1 MMNNEKE
8 KDAIDTSKLDE
19 ILPKY
24 DPLKLNS
31 INLAQNYVSA
41 FNTGMNIYQCVNQLQ
56 GYIEWVVKAVNDV
69 VKSWNVQVGESI
81 DQSKAIVR
89 ETTTEQFNTEWTNKQ
104 PELIEQVNT
113 LTTNQFNED
122 WGILENRINTT
133 LVNQNTNIENIQNE
147 QNELETNTNNNINA
161 QNTKINSIQTQQT
174 NLANQ
179 QTNLANEQTTLS
191 NRMDTFTS
199 LSAGSTTGDAELQD
213 IRVGANGVTYN
224 NAGDAV
230 RGQYSQLKED
240 LESYGNFVN
249 MFDESDFEVGN
260 KYVDGDG
267 HIVSEL
273 SRKDRI
279 STINTVHLNLGCEIY
294 TTTDNIAIIIYKKIG
309 DIYTFVD
316 NAKTKNQKIK
326 IKYSSDYLIV
336 IGVLPERSKEINHVN
351 ELLSYCY
358 YTFEPYNVIEKIDD
372 SLYTTYYTSNSNLIV
387 KTLDEI
393 NHYAY
398 YRVPRQINYG
408 EKISVTIKSNSMS
421 EQLPVDW
428 NIITC
433 NGFGEKYIDDTCGIQ
448 RQSYSTSF
456 NMINE
461 QYDIDVK
468 RDFTYIGLYIHD
480 SINADFELTISYK
493 KSTAQSIQ
501 KDNILT
507 VMTYN
512 ADRFSLVNANEE
524 MHSIILEKYGVDI
537 VGIQEYRETINNNSI
552 FTNVFTD
559 YKYHHEN
566 SIIPNPSGIVS
577 KKKLFS
583 VHDYLF
589 TNQSKDEESPT
600 EYVEIRGY
608 TKSYIYVN
616 GKKICWINTHIDLN
630 ETTRYLQLAELK
642 NIMLSEEY
650 AILTGDL
657 NTSKIIDSTSPEWE
671 KAIKPFL
678 DSGIKCANNNDTYGY
693 NWTWAD
699 LNFTKTAKVD
709 NIIVTPN
716 IDFVEVVFD
725 KTRMDYINSTDVPE
739 HNPIIVKLRVN

>member
-1 MMNNEKE
+1 MNDEKTNKIMSSE
-8 KDAIDTSKLDE
+8 ELDDV
-19 ILPKY
+19 LPKY
-24 DPLKLNS
+24 EPIKLS
-31 INLAQNYVSA
+31 GRNLAQNYVSA
-41 FNTGMNIYQCVNQLQ
+41 FNTGMNIYQCVNYLQ
-56 GYIEWVVKAVNDV
+56 GNIDWTIKAVNDV
-69 VKSWNVQVGESI
+69 VKSWNTEVSESI
-81 DQSKAIVR
+81 NQSKAIVR

-104 PELIEQVNT
+104 PQLIEQVNT

-122 WGILENRINTT
+122 WGVLENRINTT
-133 LVNQNTNIENIQNE
+133 LETQNTNIETIQNN
-147 QNELETNTNNNINA
+147 QNELETNTNNNINV

-174 NLANQ
+174 NLAS
-179 QTNLANEQTTLS
+179 EQTTLS

-199 LSAGSTTGDAELQD
+199 LSEGSTTGDAELKD

-224 NAGDAV
+224 NAGAAV

-260 KYVDGDG
+260 KYIDSEG

-279 STINTVHLNLGCEIY
+279 STITTVYLNSGCEIY
-294 TTTDNIAIIIYKKIG
+294 TTTDNIKIIIYKKSS
-309 DIYTFVD
+309 DIYTFAD
-316 NAKTKNQKIK
+316 DTKTKNQKIK
-326 IKYSSDYLIV
+326 IEDSGDYLIV
-336 IGVLPERSKEINHVN
+336 IGVLPEKSKEINHVN

-408 EKISVTIKSNSMS
+408 EKISVTIKSNSMN
-421 EQLPVDW
+421 EQLPVNW

-448 RQSYSTSF
+448 RQSYPSSL

-461 QYDIDVK
+461 QYDIEVK

-480 SINADFELTISYK
+480 SKTSDFELTISFK

-537 VGIQEYRETINNNSI
+537 VGIQEYRDTINNNSI

-583 VHDYLF
+583 THDYLF
-589 TNQSKDEESPT
+589 THQSRDEESPT

-616 GKKICWINTHIDLN
+616 GKKICWLNTHIDLN
-630 ETTRYLQLAELK
+630 EETRYLQLEELR

-657 NTSKIIDSTSPEWE
+657 NTSKIIDSTSVEW
-671 KAIKPFL
+671 KNAIKPFL
-678 DSGIKCANNNDTYGY
+678 DAGLKCANNNDIYGY

-699 LNFTKTAKVD
+699 LNFIKTAKVD

-716 IDFVEVVFD
+716 IDFVDVVFD

>member
-1 MMNNEKE
+1 MNDEKTNKIMSSE
-8 KDAIDTSKLDE
+8 ELDDV
-19 ILPKY
+19 LPKY
-24 DPLKLNS
+24 EPIKLS
-31 INLAQNYVSA
+31 GKNLGQNYVSA
-41 FNTGMNIYQCVNQLQ
+41 FNTGMNIYQCVNYLQ
-56 GYIEWVVKAVNDV
+56 GNIDWTIKAVNDV
-69 VKSWNVQVGESI
+69 VKSWNTEVSESI

-122 WGILENRINTT
+122 WGVLENRINTT
-133 LVNQNTNIENIQNE
+133 LENQNTNIENIQNE

-279 STINTVHLNLGCEIY
+279 STINTVHLNRGCEIY

-326 IKYSSDYLIV
+326 IKDSSDYLIV

-448 RQSYSTSF
+448 RQSYPTSF

-480 SINADFELTISYK
+480 SKNADFELTISFK

-524 MHSIILEKYGVDI
+524 MHSIILEKYGIDI

-566 SIIPNPSGIVS
+566 SIIPNPSGIIS

-583 VHDYLF
+583 VHDALF
-589 TNQSKDEESPT
+589 THQSKDEESPT

-671 KAIKPFL
+671 NAIKPFL
-678 DSGIKCANNNDTYGY
+678 DSGLKCANNNDTYGY